1 MDERIKESISAL
13 MDGEANELEL
23 QRLLSQVDQ
32 DEMVDVWRRYYGIR
46 DAMSAERGGHYK
58 IDVSQ
63 AVSAA
68 IESEQHSAIPAE
80 ASSTRDNP
88 VSELS
93 DSNAQL
99 LMSSSGN
106 KGRYSRVGGLF
117 ALAASVTFAFFLM
130 LQEKGGVS
138 DVITVSQQTQSG
150 ELLVV
155 SNELEQKHKNAA
167 LDGSVVM
174 VEMTD
179 EHVKRFNQYLL
190 RHAEHS
196 VRGTHSGFMPLARVA
211 SVNAIGI

>member
-1 MDERIKESISAL
+1 MDDRIKESISAL

-32 DEMVDVWRRYYGIR
+32 DEMMDVWRRYHGIR
-46 DAMSAERGGHYK
+46 DAINAERGGHYQ

-68 IESEQHSAIPAE
+68 IESEQHSALPAE
-80 ASSTRDNP
+80 TSSAPNTLASDLNDSDVP
-88 VSELS
+88 LS
-93 DSNAQL
+93 MNA
-99 LMSSSGN
+99 SGN
-106 KGRYSRVGGLF
+106 EKNYSRIGGLF
-117 ALAASVTFAFFLM
+117 ALAASVSFALFLM
-130 LQEKGGVS
+130 LQGGGDVS
-138 DVITVSQQTQSG
+138 EVTTASQQAQSG
-150 ELLVV
+150 KLLVV
-155 SNELEQKHKNAA
+155 SNELKQKYNNAT
-167 LDGSVVM
+167 LDGSVAM